1 MLNRVR
7 RSIER
12 SKTNRTSIGIDEIDS
27 TQSGE
32 NRSCGG
38 QKGRPRRSQAYEE
51 RKERGEDE
59 VTRRETE
66 SDAESQLGQKQHGD
80 LKRYLVKI

>member
-7 RSIER
+7 KSIER
-12 SKTNRTSIGIDEIDS
+12 SKANRTSIEIDETDS
-27 TQSGE
+27 IQSGE

-51 RKERGEDE
+51 HKERGEDE

-66 SDAESQLGQKQHGD
+66 SDAEGRRGTENNEE
-80 LKRYLVKI
+80 Y